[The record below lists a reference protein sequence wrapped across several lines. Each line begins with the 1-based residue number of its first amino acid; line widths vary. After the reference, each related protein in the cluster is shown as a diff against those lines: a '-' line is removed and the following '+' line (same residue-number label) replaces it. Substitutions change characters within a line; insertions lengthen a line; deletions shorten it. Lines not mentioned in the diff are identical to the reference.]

1 MSGTLSRITL
11 SSKYEV
17 GNHLVLVL
25 WVGWTWTWIV
35 TIKEHQELVTLDT
48 GQLDERNIG
57 FKSCL
62 CNNVINLACVV
73 KASG

>member
-1 MSGTLSRITL
+1 M
-11 SSKYEV
+11 
-17 GNHLVLVL
+17 
-25 WVGWTWTWIV
+25 
-35 TIKEHQELVTLDT
+35 TIKEHEELVTLGT

-57 FKSCL
+57 FKSWL